1 MKSEKGVSLLEVL
14 VAMVLISFGLL
25 GMAPMLVMSI
35 EANSMSK
42 DALEISSLAKEKLE
56 LYENASALPALPYRE
71 QETDL
76 GNGYSR
82 LTEIWDNTT
91 DSLIPEGLCV
101 AEVTMSWNDNVGAS
115 RSAKYMTYLE
125 KE

>member
-1 MKSEKGVSLLEVL
+1 MNNEKGVSLLEVL

-35 EANSMSK
+35 EANSISK

-71 QETDL
+71 KEVDL
-76 GNGYSR
+76 QGGCAR
-82 LTEIWDNTT
+82 VTEIWDNTT
-91 DSLIPEGLCV
+91 DSLIPEGLCMV
-101 AEVTMSWNDNVGAS
+101 EVTMYWNDNVGAS
-115 RSAKYMTYLE
+115 RSAKYTTYLD

>member
-56 LYENASALPALPYRE
+56 LYENSSLLPTLPYRE
-71 QETDL
+71 QEVDL
-76 GNGYSR
+76 GDGCTR

-91 DSLIPEGLCV
+91 DTLLPEGLAV

-115 RSAKYMTYLE
+115 RTAKYTTYLE